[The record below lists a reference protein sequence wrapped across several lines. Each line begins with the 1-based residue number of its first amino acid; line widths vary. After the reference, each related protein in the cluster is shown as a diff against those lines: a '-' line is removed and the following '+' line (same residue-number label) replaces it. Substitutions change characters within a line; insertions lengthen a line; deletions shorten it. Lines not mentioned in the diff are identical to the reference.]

1 MKSIFKLGKA
11 EQKNDRVEEAE
22 GRESGNSLRRPAA
35 KKGQNS
41 NECRAEGYD
50 SNLQKI
56 TQHWVGTR
64 DHKDPPDRT
73 KIWHSGWV
81 LLLEVNWV
89 WLTGSVVQSIIIRS
103 GAWQHPGRHGTGI
116 AESSTSSSDRF

>member
-22 GRESGNSLRRPAA
+22 GRESGISLRRPAA

-50 SNLQKI
+50 SNLQRI
-56 TQHWVGTR
+56 TQHWVGNQGPQGPSR
-64 DHKDPPDRT
+64 QDKNMAFRMGLAR
-73 KIWHSGWV
+73 SELG
-81 LLLEVNWV
+81 LAYRFS
-89 WLTGSVVQSIIIRS
+89 GSVHYHQIWSMAASRQ
-103 GAWQHPGRHGTGI
+103 AWYRN
-116 AESSTSSSDRF
+116 S